1 MPGPLAGIE
10 VLDLTSVVSG
20 PLATMFLADQG
31 AEVIKIEP
39 LGGDITRHSRQSVS
53 ASGEFSALFV
63 STNRGKRSLSLD
75 LKRPEAGK
83 IMRKLIARADVLVQN
98 FRPGTMERLGL
109 GEPTLRTDN
118 PRLIYVS
125 ISGVGESGPY
135 AGKRVYDPI
144 IQGLSGFADLQSDPK
159 TRRPRMIRTIVAD
172 KTTAIF
178 AAQAVTAALF
188 ARERTGEGQHVR
200 LAMLDTMIA
209 YLWPEAMTQY
219 TVVGREATT
228 ADPTAR
234 PELIFETVDG
244 YITVGTI
251 SDSEWRAFCAAA
263 QRPDLAE
270 DPRFNT
276 PGGRAV
282 NATERILLMAE
293 IIKER
298 PTAEWLQRLDAN
310 DVPSAPVLRRS
321 QVIANE
327 QVLARELI
335 SEFDHP
341 DIGRVRQPQP
351 AARFGRTP
359 AAMQGPAPRIGEHSA
374 IVLAELGF
382 DAAEIEQLAAE
393 EIVRLVKT
401 CFRIVRGASA
411 RKPCASEPV
420 NHGLPSRMSL

>member
-1 MPGPLAGIE
+1 MPGPLAGVR

-31 AEVIKIEP
+31 AEVIKVEP
-39 LGGDITRHSRQSVS
+39 LGGDITRQSRQSVS

-63 STNRGKRSLSLD
+63 STNRGKRSLSID
-75 LKRPEAGK
+75 LKRPEAAT
-83 IMRKLIARADVLVQN
+83 IMRKLIFRADVLVQN

-109 GEPTLRTDN
+109 GEPALRAEN

-125 ISGVGESGPY
+125 ISGVGERGPY
-135 AGKRVYDPI
+135 AKKRVYDPI
-144 IQGLSGFADLQSDPK
+144 IQGLSGFADLQADPE

-188 ARERTGEGQHVR
+188 ARERSGEGQHIR

-209 YLWPEAMTQY
+209 YLWPEAMTRY

-228 ADPTAR
+228 GDPTAR
-234 PELIFETVDG
+234 PELIFETADG

-251 SDSEWRAFCAAA
+251 SDSEWRGFCAASE
-263 QRPDLAE
+263 RSGLAE
-270 DPRFNT
+270 DSRFST
-276 PGGRAV
+276 PAGRAA

-310 DVPSAPVLRRS
+310 DVPSAPVLRRGE
-321 QVIANE
+321 VITNE
-327 QVLARELI
+327 QVVARELI
-335 SEFDHP
+335 EEFDHS
-341 DIGRVRQPQP
+341 DIGRIRQPKP
-351 AARFGRTP
+351 AARFDRTP
-359 AAMQGPAPRIGEHSA
+359 AEIRGPAPRIGEHSA
-374 IVLAELGF
+374 VILAELGLEP
-382 DAAEIEQLAAE
+382 AEIERLAIE
-393 EIVRLVKT
+393 KIVRLVKT
-401 CFRIVRGASA
+401 
-411 RKPCASEPV
+411 
-420 NHGLPSRMSL
+420 

>member
-1 MPGPLAGIE
+1 MPGPLAGVR

-31 AEVIKIEP
+31 AEVIKVEP
-39 LGGDITRHSRQSVS
+39 LGGDITRQSRQSVS

-63 STNRGKRSLSLD
+63 STNRGKRSLSID
-75 LKRPEAGK
+75 LKRPEAAT
-83 IMRKLIARADVLVQN
+83 IMRKLICRADVLVQN

-109 GEPTLRTDN
+109 GEPALRAEN

-125 ISGVGESGPY
+125 ISGVGERGPY
-135 AGKRVYDPI
+135 AKKRVYDPI
-144 IQGLSGFADLQSDPK
+144 IQGLSGFADLQADPE

-188 ARERTGEGQHVR
+188 AREQTGEGQHIR

-234 PELIFETVDG
+234 PELIFETADG

-251 SDSEWRAFCAAA
+251 SDSEWCGFCAASE
-263 QRPDLAE
+263 RSGLAE
-270 DPRFNT
+270 DSRFST
-276 PGGRAV
+276 PAGRAA

-293 IIKER
+293 IMKER

-310 DVPSAPVLRRS
+310 DVPSAPVLRRGE
-321 QVIANE
+321 VITNE
-327 QVLARELI
+327 QVVARELI
-335 SEFDHP
+335 EEFDHS
-341 DIGRVRQPQP
+341 DIGRIRQPKP
-351 AARFGRTP
+351 AARFDRTP
-359 AAMQGPAPRIGEHSA
+359 AEIRGPAPRIGEHSA
-374 IVLAELGF
+374 VILAELGLEP
-382 DAAEIEQLAAE
+382 AEIERLAIE
-393 EIVRLVKT
+393 KIVRLVKT
-401 CFRIVRGASA
+401 
-411 RKPCASEPV
+411 
-420 NHGLPSRMSL
+420 

>member
-1 MPGPLAGIE
+1 MPGPLAGVR

-39 LGGDITRHSRQSVS
+39 LGGDITRRSRQSIS

-63 STNRGKRSLSLD
+63 SSNRGKRSLALD
-75 LKRPEAGK
+75 LKRPEAAK
-83 IMRKLIARADVLVQN
+83 IMRKLISSADVLVQN

-109 GEPTLRTDN
+109 GEPALRELN

-135 AGKRVYDPI
+135 AKKRVYDPI
-144 IQGLSGFADLQSDPK
+144 IQALSGFADLQAEPR
-159 TRRPRMIRTIVAD
+159 TRRPQMIRTIVAD

-188 ARERTGEGQHVR
+188 ARERTGEGQHIR

-219 TVVGREATT
+219 TVVGREAAT

-234 PELIFETVDG
+234 PDLVFATADG

-251 SDSEWRAFCAAA
+251 SDSEWQGFCAASG
-263 QRPDLAE
+263 RPGLAE

-276 PGGRAV
+276 TGGRAV
-282 NATERILLMAE
+282 NATDRILLMAE
-293 IIKER
+293 IINER
-298 PTAEWLQRLDAN
+298 PSEEWLQQLDAN

-321 QVIANE
+321 DVMTNE
-327 QVLARELI
+327 QVVARELI
-335 SEFDHP
+335 VELDHP
-341 DIGRVRQPQP
+341 DIGRVRQPVP
-351 AARFGRTP
+351 AARFDRTP
-359 AAMQGPAPRIGEHSA
+359 ARIHGPAPRVGEHSA
-374 IVLAELGF
+374 AILAELGF
-382 DAAEIEQLAAE
+382 EAAEIEQLATE
-393 EIVRLVKT
+393 KIVRLAK
-401 CFRIVRGASA
+401 S
-411 RKPCASEPV
+411 
-420 NHGLPSRMSL
+420 

>member
-1 MPGPLAGIE
+1 

-20 PLATMFLADQG
+20 PLSTMFLADQG
-31 AEVIKIEP
+31 ADVIKIEP
-39 LGGDITRHSRQSVS
+39 LGGDITRRSRQSIS

-63 STNRGKRSLSLD
+63 SSNRGKRSLALD
-75 LKRPEAGK
+75 LKRPEAAK
-83 IMRKLIARADVLVQN
+83 IMRKLIASADVLVQN

-109 GEPTLRTDN
+109 GEPALRELN

-135 AGKRVYDPI
+135 AKKRVYDPI
-144 IQGLSGFADLQSDPK
+144 IQGLSGFADLQAEPR
-159 TRRPRMIRTIVAD
+159 TRRPQMIRTIVAD

-188 ARERTGEGQHVR
+188 ARERTGEGQHIR

-234 PELIFETVDG
+234 PDLIFETADG

-251 SDSEWRAFCAAA
+251 SDSEWQGFCAASG
-263 QRPDLAE
+263 RPGLAE
-270 DPRFNT
+270 NPRFNT
-276 PGGRAV
+276 PGGRSL

-310 DVPSAPVLRRS
+310 DVPSAPVLRRNE
-321 QVIANE
+321 VIANE

-335 SEFDHP
+335 VELDHP
-341 DIGRVRQPQP
+341 DIGRVRQPVP
-351 AARFGRTP
+351 AARFDRTP
-359 AAMQGPAPRIGEHSA
+359 ARIQGPAPRIGEHSA
-374 IVLAELGF
+374 AILAELGLE
-382 DAAEIEQLAAE
+382 AAEIERLATE

-401 CFRIVRGASA
+401 
-411 RKPCASEPV
+411 
-420 NHGLPSRMSL
+420 

>member
-1 MPGPLAGIE
+1 MPGPLAGVR

-31 AEVIKIEP
+31 ADVIKIEP
-39 LGGDITRHSRQSVS
+39 LGGDITRRSRQSIS

-63 STNRGKRSLSLD
+63 SSNRGKRSLALD
-75 LKRPEAGK
+75 LKRPEAAK
-83 IMRKLIARADVLVQN
+83 IMRKLIASADVLVQN

-109 GEPTLRTDN
+109 GEPALRELN

-135 AGKRVYDPI
+135 AKKRVYDPI
-144 IQGLSGFADLQSDPK
+144 IQGLSGFADLQAEPR
-159 TRRPRMIRTIVAD
+159 TRRPQMIRTIVAD

-188 ARERTGEGQHVR
+188 ARERTGEGQHIR

-234 PELIFETVDG
+234 PDLIFETADG

-251 SDSEWRAFCAAA
+251 SDSEWQGFCAASG
-263 QRPDLAE
+263 RPGLAE
-270 DPRFNT
+270 NPRFNT
-276 PGGRAV
+276 PGGRSV

-310 DVPSAPVLRRS
+310 DVPSAPVLRRNE
-321 QVIANE
+321 VIANE

-335 SEFDHP
+335 VELDHP
-341 DIGRVRQPQP
+341 DIGRVRQPVP
-351 AARFGRTP
+351 AARFDRTP
-359 AAMQGPAPRIGEHSA
+359 ARIQGPAPRIGEHSA
-374 IVLAELGF
+374 AILAELGLE
-382 DAAEIEQLAAE
+382 AAEIERLATE
-393 EIVRLVKT
+393 EIVRLVK
-401 CFRIVRGASA
+401 A
-411 RKPCASEPV
+411 
-420 NHGLPSRMSL
+420 

>member
-1 MPGPLAGIE
+1 MPGPLSGVR

-53 ASGEFSALFV
+53 SSGEFSALFV

-75 LKRPEAGK
+75 LKRPEAGM

-109 GEPTLRTDN
+109 GEPALRAEN

-144 IQGLSGFADLQSDPK
+144 IQGLSGFADVQADPA

-188 ARERTGEGQHVR
+188 ARERTGEGQHIR

-219 TVVGREATT
+219 TVVGHEATT
-228 ADPTAR
+228 PDPTAR
-234 PELIFETVDG
+234 PELIFETADG

-251 SDSEWRAFCAAA
+251 SDSEWRGFCAAS
-263 QRPDLAE
+263 QRSGLAE

-276 PGGRAV
+276 PAGRAV

-293 IIKER
+293 IIKGR
-298 PTAEWLQRLDAN
+298 PTAEWLQRLDEN

-321 QVIANE
+321 EVIANE

-335 SEFDHP
+335 AEFDHP
-341 DIGRVRQPQP
+341 DIGRVRQPKP
-351 AARFGRTP
+351 AARFDRTP
-359 AAMQGPAPRIGEHSA
+359 AAIRGPAPRIGEHSA
-374 IVLAELGF
+374 VILAELGF
-382 DAAEIEQLAAE
+382 EAVEIDRLAADK
-393 EIVRLVKT
+393 IVRLVKT
-401 CFRIVRGASA
+401 
-411 RKPCASEPV
+411 
-420 NHGLPSRMSL
+420 

>member
-1 MPGPLAGIE
+1 M
-10 VLDLTSVVSG
+10 LDLTSVVSG

-31 AEVIKIEP
+31 ADVIKIEP
-39 LGGDITRHSRQSVS
+39 LGGDITRRSRQSIS
-53 ASGEFSALFV
+53 ASGEFSALFI
-63 STNRGKRSLSLD
+63 SSNRGKRSLALD
-75 LKRPEAGK
+75 LKRPEAAE
-83 IMRKLIARADVLVQN
+83 IMRKLIARSDVLVQN
-98 FRPGTMERLGL
+98 FRPGTMERLGF
-109 GEPTLRTDN
+109 GEPALRELS

-135 AGKRVYDPI
+135 SRKRVYDPI
-144 IQGLSGFADLQSDPK
+144 IQGLSGFADLQAEPK
-159 TRRPRMIRTIVAD
+159 TRRPQMIRTIVAD

-178 AAQAVTAALF
+178 AAQAVSAALF
-188 ARERTGEGQHVR
+188 ARERTGEGQHIR

-219 TVVGREATT
+219 TVVGREAAT

-234 PELIFETVDG
+234 PDLIFETADG

-251 SDSEWRAFCAAA
+251 SDSEWQGFCAASG
-263 QRPDLAE
+263 RPGLAE

-310 DVPSAPVLRRS
+310 DVPSAPVLRRNE
-321 QVIANE
+321 VIANE

-335 SEFDHP
+335 VELDHP
-341 DIGRVRQPQP
+341 DIGRVRQPVP
-351 AARFGRTP
+351 AARFDRMP
-359 AAMQGPAPRIGEHSA
+359 ARIQGPAPRIGQHSA
-374 IVLAELGF
+374 AILAELGF
-382 DAAEIEQLAAE
+382 EAAEIERLAAE
-393 EIVRLVKT
+393 KIVRLVK
-401 CFRIVRGASA
+401 
-411 RKPCASEPV
+411 
-420 NHGLPSRMSL
+420 H

>member
-1 MPGPLAGIE
+1 MPGPLAGIR

-31 AEVIKIEP
+31 AEVIKVEP
-39 LGGDITRHSRQSVS
+39 LGGDITRQSRQSVS

-63 STNRGKRSLSLD
+63 SSNRGKRSLALD
-75 LKRPEAGK
+75 LKRPEAAA
-83 IMRKLIARADVLVQN
+83 IMRKLIISSDVLVQN
-98 FRPGTMERLGL
+98 FRPGIMERLGL
-109 GEPTLRTDN
+109 GEPALRELN

-125 ISGVGESGPY
+125 ISGVGERGPY
-135 AGKRVYDPI
+135 AKKRVYDPI
-144 IQGLSGFADLQSDPK
+144 IQGLSGFADLQAEPK
-159 TRRPRMIRTIVAD
+159 TRRPQMIRTIVAD

-188 ARERTGEGQHVR
+188 ARERTGEGQHIR

-228 ADPTAR
+228 PDPTAR
-234 PELIFETVDG
+234 PDLIFETVDG

-251 SDSEWRAFCAAA
+251 SDSEWQGFCAASG
-263 QRPDLAE
+263 RPGLAE

-276 PGGRAV
+276 TGGRAV

-310 DVPSAPVLRRS
+310 DVPSAPVLRRGE
-321 QVIANE
+321 VITNE
-327 QVLARELI
+327 QVVARELI
-335 SEFDHP
+335 IEFDHP
-341 DIGRVRQPQP
+341 DIGRIRPRP
-351 AARFGRTP
+351 ASTAPGRNSWAGAAHRRAQRGDSRRAR
-359 AAMQGPAPRIGEHSA
+359 A
-374 IVLAELGF
+374 
-382 DAAEIEQLAAE
+382 
-393 EIVRLVKT
+393 
-401 CFRIVRGASA
+401 
-411 RKPCASEPV
+411 
-420 NHGLPSRMSL
+420 

>member
-1 MPGPLAGIE
+1 MPGPLAGIR

-31 AEVIKIEP
+31 ADVIKIEP
-39 LGGDITRHSRQSVS
+39 LDGDITRRSRQSIS

-63 STNRGKRSLSLD
+63 STNRGKRSLALD
-75 LKRPEAGK
+75 LKRPEAAS
-83 IMRKLIARADVLVQN
+83 IMRKLITSADVLVQN

-109 GEPTLRTDN
+109 GEPTLRELN

-135 AGKRVYDPI
+135 AKKRVYDPI
-144 IQGLSGFADLQSDPK
+144 IQGLSGFADLQADPK
-159 TRRPRMIRTIVAD
+159 TRRPQMIRTIVAD
-172 KTTAIF
+172 NTTAIF

-234 PELIFETVDG
+234 PDLIFETADG

-251 SDSEWRAFCAAA
+251 SDSEWQGFCAASE
-263 QRPDLAE
+263 RLGLAE

-276 PGGRAV
+276 PSGRAA
-282 NATERILLMAE
+282 NATERILLMGE

-298 PTAEWLQRLDAN
+298 PTADWLQRLDAN
-310 DVPSAPVLRRS
+310 DVPSAPVLRRHE
-321 QVIANE
+321 VITNE

-335 SEFDHP
+335 TELDHP
-341 DIGRVRQPQP
+341 DIGLVRQPKP
-351 AARFGRTP
+351 AAGFDRTP
-359 AAMQGPAPRIGEHSA
+359 ARIHGSAPRIGEQSA
-374 IVLAELGF
+374 AILAEIGLEP
-382 DAAEIEQLAAE
+382 AEIERLATE
-393 EIVRLVKT
+393 KVVR
-401 CFRIVRGASA
+401 A
-411 RKPCASEPV
+411 V
-420 NHGLPSRMSL
+420 NS

>member
-1 MPGPLAGIE
+1 

-31 AEVIKIEP
+31 AEVVKIEP
-39 LGGDITRHSRQSVS
+39 LGGDITRRSRQSIS

-63 STNRGKRSLSLD
+63 SSNRGKRSLALD
-75 LKRPEAGK
+75 LKRPEAAE
-83 IMRKLIARADVLVQN
+83 IMHKLITSSDVLVQN

-109 GEPTLRTDN
+109 GEPALRELN

-135 AGKRVYDPI
+135 AKKRVYDPI
-144 IQGLSGFADLQSDPK
+144 IQGLSGFADLQADPK
-159 TRRPRMIRTIVAD
+159 TRRPQMIRTIVAD
-172 KTTAIF
+172 KTTATF

-188 ARERTGEGQHVR
+188 ARERTGEGQHIR

-234 PELIFETVDG
+234 PDLIFETADG

-251 SDSEWRAFCAAA
+251 SDSEWQGFCAASG
-263 QRPDLAE
+263 RPGLTE
-270 DPRFNT
+270 DPRFNS

-310 DVPSAPVLRRS
+310 DVPSAPVLRRNE
-321 QVIANE
+321 VIANE

-335 SEFDHP
+335 IELDHP
-341 DIGRVRQPQP
+341 DIGRVRQPVP
-351 AARFGRTP
+351 AARFDRTP
-359 AAMQGPAPRIGEHSA
+359 ARIQGPAPRIGEHSA
-374 IVLAELGF
+374 AILAELGLN
-382 DAAEIEQLAAE
+382 AVEIERLAAE
-393 EIVRLVKT
+393 KVVRLVNT
-401 CFRIVRGASA
+401 
-411 RKPCASEPV
+411 
-420 NHGLPSRMSL
+420 

>member
-1 MPGPLAGIE
+1 MPGPLAGIR

-39 LGGDITRHSRQSVS
+39 LGGDITRRSRQSIS

-63 STNRGKRSLSLD
+63 SSNRGKRSLALD
-75 LKRPEAGK
+75 LKRPEAAK
-83 IMRKLIARADVLVQN
+83 IMRELIASSDVLVQN

-109 GEPTLRTDN
+109 GEPTLRELN
-118 PRLIYVS
+118 PRLIYAS

-135 AGKRVYDPI
+135 AKKRVYDPI
-144 IQGLSGFADLQSDPK
+144 IQGLSGFADLQAEPR
-159 TRRPRMIRTIVAD
+159 TRRPQMIRTIVAD

-178 AAQAVTAALF
+178 AAQAITAALF
-188 ARERTGEGQHVR
+188 ARERTGEGQHIR

-234 PELIFETVDG
+234 PDLIFETADG

-251 SDSEWRAFCAAA
+251 SDSEWQGFCAASG
-263 QRPDLAE
+263 RPGLAE

-293 IIKER
+293 IIKKR

-310 DVPSAPVLRRS
+310 DVPSAPVLRRNE
-321 QVIANE
+321 VITNE

-335 SEFDHP
+335 VELDHP
-341 DIGRVRQPQP
+341 DIGLVRQPKP
-351 AARFGRTP
+351 AARFDRTP
-359 AAMQGPAPRIGEHSA
+359 ARIQGPAPRIGEHSA
-374 IVLAELGF
+374 TILAELGF
-382 DAAEIEQLAAE
+382 EAAEIERLATE
-393 EIVRLVKT
+393 KIVRLVK
-401 CFRIVRGASA
+401 A
-411 RKPCASEPV
+411 
-420 NHGLPSRMSL
+420 

>member
-1 MPGPLAGIE
+1 MAGPLTGIR

-31 AEVIKIEP
+31 AEVIKVEP
-39 LGGDITRHSRQSVS
+39 LGGDITRRSRQAIS

-63 STNRGKRSLSLD
+63 SSNRGKRSLALD
-75 LKRPEAGK
+75 LKRPEAAK
-83 IMRKLIARADVLVQN
+83 IMRKLIGRSDVLVQN
-98 FRPGTMERLGL
+98 FRPGTMERLGV
-109 GEPTLRTDN
+109 GEPTLRELN

-135 AGKRVYDPI
+135 AKKRVYDPI
-144 IQGLSGFADLQSDPK
+144 IQSLSGFADLQAEPK
-159 TRRPRMIRTIVAD
+159 TRRPQMIRTIVAD

-188 ARERTGEGQHVR
+188 ARERTGEGQHIR

-219 TVVGREATT
+219 TVVGHEATT

-234 PELIFETVDG
+234 PDLIFETADG

-251 SDSEWRAFCAAA
+251 SDSEWQGFCAASG
-263 QRPDLAE
+263 RPGLVE

-293 IIKER
+293 IIRER
-298 PTAEWLQRLDAN
+298 PTADWLQRLDAN
-310 DVPSAPVLRRS
+310 DVPSAPVLRRNE
-321 QVIANE
+321 VIANE

-335 SEFDHP
+335 TELDHP
-341 DIGRVRQPQP
+341 DIGLIRQPVP
-351 AARFGRTP
+351 AARFDRTP
-359 AAMQGPAPRIGEHSA
+359 ARIQGPAPRIGEHSA
-374 IVLAELGF
+374 AILAELGLEV
-382 DAAEIEQLAAE
+382 AEIERLAAE
-393 EIVRLVKT
+393 NIVRLAKT
-401 CFRIVRGASA
+401 
-411 RKPCASEPV
+411 
-420 NHGLPSRMSL
+420 

>member
-1 MPGPLAGIE
+1 MPGPLAGIR

-31 AEVIKIEP
+31 ADVIKIEP
-39 LGGDITRHSRQSVS
+39 LGGDITRRSRQSIS

-63 STNRGKRSLSLD
+63 SSNRGKRSLALD
-75 LKRPEAGK
+75 LKRPEAAK
-83 IMRKLIARADVLVQN
+83 IMRKLIASSDVLVQN

-109 GEPTLRTDN
+109 GEPTLRELN

-135 AGKRVYDPI
+135 AKKRVYDPI
-144 IQGLSGFADLQSDPK
+144 IQGLSGFADLQAEPR
-159 TRRPRMIRTIVAD
+159 TRRPQMIRTIVAD

-178 AAQAVTAALF
+178 AAQAITAALF
-188 ARERTGEGQHVR
+188 ARERTGEGQHIR

-234 PELIFETVDG
+234 PDLIFETADG

-251 SDSEWRAFCAAA
+251 SDSEWQGFCAASG
-263 QRPDLAE
+263 RPGLAE

-293 IIKER
+293 IIKKR

-310 DVPSAPVLRRS
+310 DVPSAPVLRRNE
-321 QVIANE
+321 VIANE

-335 SEFDHP
+335 VELDHP
-341 DIGRVRQPQP
+341 DIGLVRQPKP
-351 AARFGRTP
+351 AARFDRTP
-359 AAMQGPAPRIGEHSA
+359 ARIQGPAPRIGEHSA
-374 IVLAELGF
+374 TILAELGF
-382 DAAEIEQLAAE
+382 EAAEIERLATE
-393 EIVRLVKT
+393 KIVR
-401 CFRIVRGASA
+401 
-411 RKPCASEPV
+411 
-420 NHGLPSRMSL
+420 

>member
-1 MPGPLAGIE
+1 MPGPLAGIR

-39 LGGDITRHSRQSVS
+39 LGGDITRRSRQSIS

-63 STNRGKRSLSLD
+63 SSNRGKRSLALD
-75 LKRPEAGK
+75 LKRPEAAE
-83 IMRKLIARADVLVQN
+83 IMRRLIAGSDVLVQN
-98 FRPGTMERLGL
+98 FRPGTMERLGF
-109 GEPTLRTDN
+109 GEPVLRRLN

-135 AGKRVYDPI
+135 ARKRVYDPI
-144 IQGLSGFADLQSDPK
+144 IQGLSGFADLQAEPK
-159 TRRPRMIRTIVAD
+159 TRRPQMIRTIVAD

-178 AAQAVTAALF
+178 AAQAITAALF
-188 ARERTGEGQHVR
+188 ARERIGEGQHIR

-234 PELIFETVDG
+234 PDLIFETADG

-251 SDSEWRAFCAAA
+251 SDSEWQGFCAASE
-263 QRPDLAE
+263 RSGLA
-270 DPRFNT
+270 DDSRFNT

-298 PTAEWLQRLDAN
+298 PTAEWLERLDAN
-310 DVPSAPVLRRS
+310 DVPSAPVLRRNE
-321 QVIANE
+321 VIANE
-327 QVLARELI
+327 QVVARELI
-335 SEFDHP
+335 VELDHP
-341 DIGRVRQPQP
+341 DIGLVRQPKP
-351 AARFGRTP
+351 AARFDRTP
-359 AAMQGPAPRIGEHSA
+359 AQIRGPAPRIGEHSA
-374 IVLAELGF
+374 AILAELGF
-382 DAAEIEQLAAE
+382 GAAEIERLATE
-393 EIVRLVKT
+393 KIVRLVK
-401 CFRIVRGASA
+401 A
-411 RKPCASEPV
+411 
-420 NHGLPSRMSL
+420 

>member
-1 MPGPLAGIE
+1 MPGPLAGIR

-39 LGGDITRHSRQSVS
+39 LGGDITRRSRQSIS

-63 STNRGKRSLSLD
+63 SSNRGKRSLALD
-75 LKRPEAGK
+75 LKRPEAAK
-83 IMRKLIARADVLVQN
+83 IMRKLIASSDVLVQN

-109 GEPTLRTDN
+109 GEPTQRELN

-135 AGKRVYDPI
+135 AKKRVYDPI
-144 IQGLSGFADLQSDPK
+144 IQGLSGFADLQAEPR
-159 TRRPRMIRTIVAD
+159 TRRPQMIRTIVAD

-178 AAQAVTAALF
+178 AAQAITAALF
-188 ARERTGEGQHVR
+188 ARERTGEGQHIR

-234 PELIFETVDG
+234 PDLIFETADG

-251 SDSEWRAFCAAA
+251 SDSEWQGFCAASG
-263 QRPDLAE
+263 RPGLAE

-293 IIKER
+293 IIKKR

-310 DVPSAPVLRRS
+310 DVPSAPVLRRNE
-321 QVIANE
+321 VIANE

-335 SEFDHP
+335 VELDHP
-341 DIGRVRQPQP
+341 DIGLVRQPKP
-351 AARFGRTP
+351 AARFDRTP
-359 AAMQGPAPRIGEHSA
+359 ARIQGPAPRIGEHSA
-374 IVLAELGF
+374 TILAELGF
-382 DAAEIEQLAAE
+382 EAAEIERLATE
-393 EIVRLVKT
+393 KIVRLVK
-401 CFRIVRGASA
+401 A
-411 RKPCASEPV
+411 
-420 NHGLPSRMSL
+420 

>member
-1 MPGPLAGIE
+1 MPGPLAGIR

-39 LGGDITRHSRQSVS
+39 LGGDITRRSRQSIS

-63 STNRGKRSLSLD
+63 SSNRGKRSLALD
-75 LKRPEAGK
+75 LKRPEAAK
-83 IMRKLIARADVLVQN
+83 IMRKLIASSDVLVQN

-109 GEPTLRTDN
+109 GEPTLRELN

-135 AGKRVYDPI
+135 AKKRVYDPI
-144 IQGLSGFADLQSDPK
+144 IQGLSGFADLQAEPR
-159 TRRPRMIRTIVAD
+159 TRRPQMIRTIVAD

-178 AAQAVTAALF
+178 AAQAITAALF
-188 ARERTGEGQHVR
+188 ARERTGEGQHIR

-234 PELIFETVDG
+234 PDLIFETADG

-251 SDSEWRAFCAAA
+251 SDSEWQGFCAASG
-263 QRPDLAE
+263 RPGLAE

-293 IIKER
+293 IIKKR

-310 DVPSAPVLRRS
+310 DVPSAPVLRRNE
-321 QVIANE
+321 VIANE

-335 SEFDHP
+335 VELDYP
-341 DIGRVRQPQP
+341 DIGLVRQPKP
-351 AARFGRTP
+351 AARFDRTP
-359 AAMQGPAPRIGEHSA
+359 ARIQGPAPRIGEHSA
-374 IVLAELGF
+374 TILAELGF
-382 DAAEIEQLAAE
+382 EAAEIERLATE
-393 EIVRLVKT
+393 KIVRLVK
-401 CFRIVRGASA
+401 A
-411 RKPCASEPV
+411 
-420 NHGLPSRMSL
+420 